1 MNRKA
6 IVPLALL
13 VIGSWLAL
21 KLTRDHSRFQL
32 AIHREAKISTIRK
45 DIEKITDSIGNS
57 IDGSATMANL
67 RNVTDILQL
76 EGQIRDLQTK
86 NDIELSKSHESTFP
100 EFLPILL
107 FVALLVQNGMLLKQ
121 VNNLKQNKPG
131 AVTSPAKTKT
141 EVRYHLSAGLETV
154 FDYCPDCGAGDIV
167 PDKDGKCTNCGY
179 NLAKEVLEN
188 SKAAVACKESP
199 ASDMC

>member
-6 IVPLALL
+6 IIALALL

-21 KLTRDHSRFQL
+21 KLTRDHSRYQL

-45 DIEKITDSIGNS
+45 DIEKIADSMGNN
-57 IDGSATMANL
+57 DGESVTMANL
-67 RNVTDILQL
+67 RNVTDILHL

-107 FVALLVQNGMLLKQ
+107 LVALLVQNGMIIKQINRLK
-121 VNNLKQNKPG
+121 P
-131 AVTSPAKTKT
+131 S
-141 EVRYHLSAGLETV
+141 EE
-154 FDYCPDCGAGDIV
+154 DC
-167 PDKDGKCTNCGY
+167 N
-179 NLAKEVLEN
+179 
-188 SKAAVACKESP
+188 
-199 ASDMC
+199 